1 MQLMK
6 ITISVNDKELL
17 SFDILLLIIL
27 LVVYLFYLSIQTFY
41 NIDNSQDTSK
51 SVTENNDN
59 ELNVEEMKINDEKE
73 DNDFNSEKPRE
84 KENNTTTSGERNEN
98 DKKTLESKLEK
109 QQTQKLLKKDE
120 EWMLIR
126 KGKKVKSNKSKN

>member
-1 MQLMK
+1 MK

-27 LVVYLFYLSIQTFY
+27 IVVYLFYLSIQTFY
-41 NIDNSQDTSK
+41 NIDYSQDTSK

-73 DNDFNSEKPRE
+73 DNDFNYEKPRE

-109 QQTQKLLKKDE
+109 QQTQKQLKKDE